1 MKRCIVFLGQVLESK
16 LRTYTMSFPI
26 VLAKSVIYSISFM
39 FVDLSDKGRF
49 FLMFKIKRSLDRES
63 FRHLHTN
70 LGETFL

>member
-1 MKRCIVFLGQVLESK
+1 
-16 LRTYTMSFPI
+16 MSFPI

-49 FLMFKIKRSLDRES
+49 FLMFEIKRSLDRES

>member
-1 MKRCIVFLGQVLESK
+1 M
-16 LRTYTMSFPI
+16 
-26 VLAKSVIYSISFM
+26 LAKSVIYSISFM

-49 FLMFKIKRSLDRES
+49 FLMFKIERSLDRES